1 SAPRDGRLIDDHPGH
16 SEARGAFRPRGLHLS
31 VRFTASPC
39 PPSRL
44 AACLRRL
51 GQQRA
56 CVVYPAS
63 GLPSS
68 PWSAARL
75 LRLLRLRTGLPPG
88 RSSSTGRHR
97 TTGHAGLPEWPTPP
111 PPAVAAP
118 AWRAWH
124 PDDARP
130 ARLARCRG
138 RHPGPPSPLPPRAP
152 ARPPRPAG

>member
-1 SAPRDGRLIDDHPGH
+1 LIVNLAGH
-16 SEARGAFRPRGLHLS
+16 SEACGAFLLREFRLS

-63 GLPSS
+63 GMPSS

-75 LRLLRLRTGLPPG
+75 LRLLRLRTGG
-88 RSSSTGRHR
+88 R
-97 TTGHAGLPEWPTPP
+97 TPF
-111 PPAVAAP
+111 PPAGTLLLGTPVALATTVAA
-118 AWRAWH
+118 AACDATAFRRAGV
-124 PDDARP
+124 AQ
-130 ARLARCRG
+130 RG
-138 RHPGPPSPLPPRAP
+138 ATAQIGRAHV
-152 ARPPRPAG
+152 